1 MNSPTDGPILIC
13 RGVRKGF
20 GPTAR
25 RVEVLRGLDC
35 SIERGEMVAV
45 LGESGAGKT
54 TLLHLIGAID
64 RPDAGSILFRGR
76 NIAAATAA
84 DRAAYRNRDLG
95 FLFQFHNLLP
105 EFSAVENVMMPLLI
119 RGADRGDADR
129 RARSLLEELGMGIHL
144 ERRPAELSGGEQQ
157 RVAIGRALAGAP
169 SLLLADE
176 PTGSLDERNAAIVF
190 ELLLD
195 LHRRRGM
202 TTMLVTHSARL
213 ASSCTR
219 VARIEGGFLTT
230 SGGAR
235 YNDVSGASRVP
246 I

>member
-1 MNSPTDGPILIC
+1 MNSPTGGPLVVC
-13 RGVRKGF
+13 RGICKGF
-20 GPTAR
+20 GPAER

-76 NIAAATAA
+76 NIAAAPAA
-84 DRAAYRNRDLG
+84 DRAAYRNRELG

-105 EFSAVENVMMPLLI
+105 EFNAVENVMMPLLI
-119 RGADRGDADR
+119 RGVDRGDAER
-129 RARSLLEELGMGIHL
+129 RARSLLEELGLAIHL
-144 ERRPAELSGGEQQ
+144 ERRPVELSGGEQQ
-157 RVAIGRALAGAP
+157 RVAIARALAGAP

-190 ELLLD
+190 NLLLD

-202 TTMLVTHSARL
+202 TTLLVTHNARL
-213 ASSCTR
+213 ASTCTR
-219 VARIEGGFLTT
+219 VLRIEGGFLTT
-230 SGGAR
+230 SRGAR
-235 YNDVSGASRVP
+235 YNDSSGTSRASL
-246 I
+246 